1 MTEAFRILNNS
12 GKASGLDFSMPS
24 IAAYQEQKRIKVVSA
39 APLNFGNQNL
49 SCENEASIEFLKSRL
64 DAALKPQT
72 QPPSYFPGQNIPDKG
87 NSGKEL
93 NRGNLLIDQL
103 KHLFGFDEK
112 GRLRLRQGHALG
124 YKLYKINTPDSEWH
138 FPSIEK
144 PHLNF
149 LKQMQEGLQE
159 DESEAEKLLS
169 EFSRNLFA
177 KYFADLFNSDEVIAL
192 EALADLCT
200 EIAGTWYQQAQE
212 RPVKIDEHCLKQALS
227 HLQIYKDLLDQEN
240 FAAFIIELEAF
251 FFEKAC
257 LESMNLKPFASG
269 VFEGN
274 FIQVSL
280 MPLEQI
286 KATEFCVRERLLDE
300 VINLIARGFAPV
312 VVNEYSL
319 VADGNHRVTSA
330 WLWNLLKYL
339 DEEQVEWSL
348 QSEALQ
354 QAVALFFSPSGRGAS
369 ISEVSK
375 HEVLSHFG
383 AYLARPE
390 WIARLRTQVRPHLAS
405 YEYLDELPVVLVSEY
420 RSCAVVKLL
429 YDEGI
434 QTVRA
439 CPSLYERMAEA
450 DNLVLPPRA
459 SYHFTD
465 SALLP
470 WFNVLTAKPL
480 ADNQEN
486 QNEKLKPRR
495 IPNSARKL
503 SQKTGNY
510 QGGKP

>member
-1 MTEAFRILNNS
+1 MTEAFRILNKS
-12 GKASGLDFSMPS
+12 GKATGLDFSMPS

-49 SCENEASIEFLKSRL
+49 SCENEASIQFLRSRL
-64 DAALKPQT
+64 DAALKPET
-72 QPPSYFPGQNIPDKG
+72 PSPSYFPGQNIPDKG

-103 KHLFGFDEK
+103 KHLFSFDEK

-138 FPSIEK
+138 FPSIGK

-159 DESEAEKLLS
+159 DECEAEMLLS
-169 EFSRNLFA
+169 EFSRNLYA
-177 KYFADLFNSDEVIAL
+177 KYFVDLFKQERAIETLAAL
-192 EALADLCT
+192 CA

-227 HLQIYKDLLDQEN
+227 YIETYRAQLTREN

-257 LESMNLKPFASG
+257 LEAMNLTPFASG

-312 VVNEYSL
+312 VINEYSL

-339 DEEQVEWSL
+339 DEVKVEWSL
-348 QSEALQ
+348 QSEAMQ
-354 QAVALFFSPSGRGAS
+354 EAVARFFSPGGRGAS

-470 WFNVLTAKPL
+470 WFNVLTVKPL
-480 ADNQEN
+480 AGNQEK
-486 QNEKLKPRR
+486 QNENLKPRR

-503 SQKTGNY
+503 SQKTGTY